1 MLSLKVDTVTITN
14 FNWKTKNRQ
23 TQINDRGCQIQIG
36 SWAVKYKL
44 GLGVMGGA
52 RVGGLETQIP
62 YFAKF

>member
-44 GLGVMGGA
+44 GLGAMGGA